1 MFIGFLTPDWRC
13 GKDILM
19 KRLNGVLGQVC
30 FGLTKVE
37 IWSCSILI
45 AAMLALAIAND
56 VRAGENTFIVGFPED
71 NMANDW
77 RAAQVRELASE
88 LAKHSNIRFLQ
99 SDAGGQISRNLQ
111 DIEDMVD
118 AGAKLLFLGPRDS
131 KLLTPVVKKL
141 HGQGIHI
148 VLLTRRIESNDFDS
162 YISPN
167 DFNIARAA
175 GAYLGKH
182 LGGKGRVLMLEG
194 VPSATTAIQRSAGF
208 RKALED
214 FPDMRV
220 VTVKTGNYSRT
231 GGLSATESALKDGI
245 VFDAIFSHNDA
256 MAAGSRLALRA
267 AGIDPRSV
275 PTIGIDY
282 LQETRD
288 AIRKG
293 EQLASFTYPT
303 CGKEGARVAVDI
315 LNGKTVPKYIEV
327 PSQIVTRE
335 NVESVSPIF

>member
-182 LGGKGRVLMLEG
+182 LGGKGRVLMRVSTRAACRPLALIIYRKPGTPFARGNNWQASPIPLVE
-194 VPSATTAIQRSAGF
+194 
-208 RKALED
+208 RKA
-214 FPDMRV
+214 
-220 VTVKTGNYSRT
+220 
-231 GGLSATESALKDGI
+231 
-245 VFDAIFSHNDA
+245 
-256 MAAGSRLALRA
+256 RA
-267 AGIDPRSV
+267 
-275 PTIGIDY
+275 
-282 LQETRD
+282 
-288 AIRKG
+288 
-293 EQLASFTYPT
+293 
-303 CGKEGARVAVDI
+303 
-315 LNGKTVPKYIEV
+315 
-327 PSQIVTRE
+327 
-335 NVESVSPIF
+335 SPWIS